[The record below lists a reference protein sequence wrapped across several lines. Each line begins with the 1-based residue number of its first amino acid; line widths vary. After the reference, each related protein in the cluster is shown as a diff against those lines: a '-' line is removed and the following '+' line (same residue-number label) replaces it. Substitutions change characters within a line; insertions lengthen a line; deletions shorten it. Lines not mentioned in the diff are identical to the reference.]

1 MDAPSFADC
10 GVRVVEDA
18 VKGKVVR
25 ATRAFAAG
33 EAIFSE
39 QAFVYAPW
47 STDVCK
53 GCEESRSDA
62 STGARCLCDREGA
75 KPLLYSKVLTEYV
88 PRREEVVKLMA
99 DMDGI
104 AEVDRARCILRCLAM
119 HERDTS
125 ALKDVLQ
132 LTSANYERS
141 LEAATALREQAPEI
155 FPDGF
160 TDAQLATL
168 IGVLNTNSHELENLG
183 GSGLFLSACR
193 MEHNCAPNCS
203 FTTYDAQLWMTAI
216 KPINEGD
223 ALSIDYGNFFYRPTE
238 ERMSSLLESYG
249 FMCTCDACL
258 VLADTTR
265 SFQCQDKKNCKEG
278 VVWPYPIETSEPL
291 VSPEDLEFDWKCE
304 SCGRAATKAEAGK
317 FLAAEKKLLDN
328 GFPESLEEVDALVSQ
343 GVLHARHYLL
353 FWALDSIGCEAAA
366 LIAFLSDAEHHR
378 ALTQTWERIIT
389 NMNIVVPAAHHE
401 KTIYYDNLAQ
411 VRVILGDLKGAKQA
425 YTRAFE
431 IACAVSGEHCVPT
444 QKLRKLMEHTPK
456 TAAELRVI
464 YEADAKP
471 RRPSDDSDDEYEN
484 EGGDGGE
491 DEEDEDDDDS
501 DDSDDSDEE

>member
-25 ATRAFAAG
+25 ATCVFAAG

-223 ALSIDYGNFFYRPTE
+223 ALSIDYGN
-238 ERMSSLLESYG
+238 
-249 FMCTCDACL
+249 
-258 VLADTTR
+258 
-265 SFQCQDKKNCKEG
+265 
-278 VVWPYPIETSEPL
+278 
-291 VSPEDLEFDWKCE
+291 
-304 SCGRAATKAEAGK
+304 
-317 FLAAEKKLLDN
+317 
-328 GFPESLEEVDALVSQ
+328 
-343 GVLHARHYLL
+343 
-353 FWALDSIGCEAAA
+353 
-366 LIAFLSDAEHHR
+366 
-378 ALTQTWERIIT
+378 
-389 NMNIVVPAAHHE
+389 
-401 KTIYYDNLAQ
+401 
-411 VRVILGDLKGAKQA
+411 
-425 YTRAFE
+425 
-431 IACAVSGEHCVPT
+431 
-444 QKLRKLMEHTPK
+444 
-456 TAAELRVI
+456 
-464 YEADAKP
+464 
-471 RRPSDDSDDEYEN
+471 
-484 EGGDGGE
+484 
-491 DEEDEDDDDS
+491 
-501 DDSDDSDEE
+501 